1 MRFAEAENLA
11 RSVHNDRLGKGAG
24 TPERNQPLSDEAL
37 LYPTRLALRHWHGPI
52 REMHRRS
59 EASEGTR
66 LRQAI
71 ARRGRKAVH
80 VRESRMTLYSEIANF
95 NTEAEYDGRATCSVF

>member
-1 MRFAEAENLA
+1 MFDEAKPYC
-11 RSVHNDRLGKGAG
+11 RRLGGNM
-24 TPERNQPLSDEAL
+24 RR
-37 LYPTRLALRHWHGPI
+37 PT

-80 VRESRMTLYSEIANF
+80 VRESRMTLSIEIANF
-95 NTEAEYDGRATCSVF
+95 ITEAEYDDRATCSVF